1 MLFIDRMHPDSQECL
16 GRDDFGAAKCILI
29 CRKCLAGMN
38 WNREMHPD
46 SQECLGRDDFGAAEC
61 ILIGRNIT
69 PLNQSKYRQAF
80 RIYERNRDT
89 ALMEY
94 CIAAGVAKTC
104 EILEDICRKLNVP
117 EVNCP

>member
-1 MLFIDRMHPDSQECL
+1 M
-16 GRDDFGAAKCILI
+16 DFLYHGYTWMRQNPRRRICECILI
-29 CRKCLAGMN
+29 GGNASAGMIFQP
-38 WNREMHPD
+38 EMHPD

-61 ILIGRNIT
+61 ILICRNIT
-69 PLNQSKYRQAF
+69 PLNQTKYRQAF

-94 CIAAGVAKTC
+94 CIAAGVARTC
-104 EILEDICRKLNVP
+104 KILEDICRKLNVP

>member
-1 MLFIDRMHPDSQECL
+1 MLFIDRMHPDWREC
-16 GRDDFGAAKCILI
+16 FG
-29 CRKCLAGMN
+29 G
-38 WNREMHPD
+38 
-46 SQECLGRDDFGAAEC
+46 DDFGAAEC

-80 RIYERNRDT
+80 RIYERNCDT

-94 CIAAGVAKTC
+94 CIAAGVARTC

-117 EVNCP
+117 EVKCP